1 VTARELLAVV
11 RAADIRL
18 EARGDRLVFDAP
30 HGALTPALRTALVE
44 QKPALLAWLAP
55 VAFVTLKGGLTIPV
69 PALRLALDLEAR
81 GIPLAT
87 DADHQFV
94 VPKDG
99 RLTAED
105 LVNIQRWRA
114 HLGAIVDYGAPE
126 A

>member
-1 VTARELLAVV
+1 MTLAELLTVV
-11 RAADIRL
+11 SAADIRL

-87 DADHQFV
+87 DADRQFV
-94 VPKDG
+94 VPRDE
-99 RLTAED
+99 RLTADD
-105 LVNIQRWRA
+105 LVNMQRWHA
-114 HLGAIVDYGAPE
+114 HLGAIVDYRAPE

>member
-1 VTARELLAVV
+1 MTARELLAVV

-30 HGALTPALRTALVE
+30 HGALTPELRAALAE
-44 QKPALLAWLAP
+44 QKLALLAWLAP
-55 VAFVTLKGGLTIPV
+55 VEFVTLKGGLTIPV

-94 VPKDG
+94 VPKDE
-99 RLTAED
+99 RLTVED
-105 LVNIQRWRA
+105 LVNIQQWRA
-114 HLGAIVDYGAPE
+114 HLGAIVDYRAPE

>member
-1 VTARELLAVV
+1 MTLAELLTVV

-30 HGALTPALRTALVE
+30 HGALTPELRAALAE
-44 QKPALLAWLAP
+44 QKTALLALLAP
-55 VAFVTLKGGLTIPV
+55 VEFVTLKGGVTIPV

-87 DADHQFV
+87 AADHQFV
-94 VPKDG
+94 VANHE
-99 RLTAED
+99 RLTADD

-114 HLGAIVDYGAPE
+114 HLGALVDYRAPE

>member
-1 VTARELLAVV
+1 MTLAELLTMV
-11 RAADIRL
+11 RAADIQL
-18 EARGDRLVFDAP
+18 EVCGDRLVFDAP
-30 HGALTPALRTALVE
+30 RGALTPELRATLAE
-44 QKPALLAWLAP
+44 EKPALLALLAP
-55 VAFVTLKGGLTIPV
+55 VEFVALKGGVTIPV

-94 VPKDG
+94 VPKHE
-99 RLTAED
+99 RLTADD

-114 HLGAIVDYGAPE
+114 HLGAIVDYRAPE

>member
-1 VTARELLAVV
+1 MTLAELLTVV

-30 HGALTPALRTALVE
+30 HGALTPELRAALAE

-55 VAFVTLKGGLTIPV
+55 VAFVTLKGGLMIPV

-81 GIPLAT
+81 GIRLAT

-94 VPKDG
+94 VPKDE
-99 RLTAED
+99 RLTADD
-105 LVNIQRWRA
+105 LVNMQRWRA
-114 HLGAIVDYGAPE
+114 HLGALVDYRAPE

>member
-1 VTARELLAVV
+1 MTLAELLTVV

-18 EARGDRLVFDAP
+18 EARGDRLLFDAP
-30 HGALTPALRTALVE
+30 PGALTPELRTALAE
-44 QKPALLAWLAP
+44 QKPALLTFLAP
-55 VAFVTLKGGLTIPV
+55 VEFVTLKGGLTIPV

-94 VPKDG
+94 VPKDE
-99 RLTAED
+99 RLTNDD
-105 LVNIQRWRA
+105 LVNMQRWRA
-114 HLGAIVDYGAPE
+114 HLGAIVDYRAPE

>member
-1 VTARELLAVV
+1 MTLAELLTVV

-18 EARGDRLVFDAP
+18 EARGDRLLFDAP
-30 HGALTPALRTALVE
+30 HGALTPELRTALAE

-55 VAFVTLKGGLTIPV
+55 VEFVTLKGGLTIPV

-87 DADHQFV
+87 DADLQFV
-94 VPKDG
+94 VPKDE
-99 RLTAED
+99 RLTADD
-105 LVNIQRWRA
+105 LVNMQRCRA
-114 HLGAIVDYGAPE
+114 HLGAIVEYRAPQ

>member
-1 VTARELLAVV
+1 MTLAELLTVV

-18 EARGDRLVFDAP
+18 EARGDQLVFDAP
-30 HGALTPALRTALVE
+30 RGALTPALRSALMQ
-44 QKPALLAWLAP
+44 QKAAVLMLLAP
-55 VAFVTLKGGLTIPV
+55 VEFVTLKGGLTIPV

-94 VPKDG
+94 VPKDE
-99 RLTAED
+99 RLTAD
-105 LVNIQRWRA
+105 DIVNMQRWRA
-114 HLGAIVDYGAPE
+114 HVGAIVDYRAPE

>member
-1 VTARELLAVV
+1 MTLAELLTVV

-30 HGALTPALRTALVE
+30 RGALTPELRSALVQ
-44 QKPALLAWLAP
+44 QKAALLMRLAP
-55 VAFVTLKGGLTIPV
+55 VEFVTLKGGLTIPV

-87 DADHQFV
+87 DADHRFV
-94 VPKDG
+94 VPKDE
-99 RLTAED
+99 RLTADD
-105 LVNIQRWRA
+105 LVNMQRRRA
-114 HLGAIVDYGAPE
+114 HLGAIVDYRAPE

>member
-1 VTARELLAVV
+1 MTLAELLAVV

-30 HGALTPALRTALVE
+30 HGALTPALRAALAE

-55 VAFVTLKGGLTIPV
+55 VEFVTLKGGLTIPV
-69 PALRLALDLEAR
+69 PALRLAVDLEAR
-81 GIPLAT
+81 GIRLAT

-94 VPKDG
+94 VPSDD

-105 LVNIQRWRA
+105 LAEIQRWHA
-114 HLGAIVDYGAPE
+114 HLGAIVDYRAPE

>member
-1 VTARELLAVV
+1 MTPAELLTLV

-18 EARGDRLVFDAP
+18 EARGDRLLFDAP
-30 HGALTPALRTALVE
+30 HGALTPELRAALAE

-55 VAFVTLKGGLTIPV
+55 VEFVTLEGGVTIPV
-69 PALRLALDLEAR
+69 LALRLALDLEAR

-114 HLGAIVDYGAPE
+114 HLGAIVDYRAPE

>member
-1 VTARELLAVV
+1 MTLAELLTVV

-30 HGALTPALRTALVE
+30 HGALTPELRTALAE
-44 QKPALLAWLAP
+44 QKPALLALLAP
-55 VAFVTLKGGLTIPV
+55 VEFVTLKGGLTIPV

-87 DADHQFV
+87 DADHRFV

-99 RLTAED
+99 RLTADD
-105 LVNIQRWRA
+105 LVNIQRWRG
-114 HLGAIVDYGAPE
+114 HLGAIVDYRAPE

>member
-1 VTARELLAVV
+1 MTLAELLTVV

-30 HGALTPALRTALVE
+30 RGALTPELRSALVQ
-44 QKPALLAWLAP
+44 QKAALLMRLAP
-55 VAFVTLKGGLTIPV
+55 VEFVTLKGGLTIPV

-87 DADHQFV
+87 DADHRFV
-94 VPKDG
+94 VPKDE
-99 RLTAED
+99 RLTADD
-105 LVNIQRWRA
+105 LVNMQRWRA
-114 HLGAIVDYGAPE
+114 HLGAIVDYRAPE

>member
-1 VTARELLAVV
+1 MTLAELLTVV

-30 HGALTPALRTALVE
+30 HGALTPELRAALVQ
-44 QKPALLAWLAP
+44 QKAAVLMRLAP
-55 VAFVTLKGGLTIPV
+55 VEFVTLKGGLTIPV

-87 DADHQFV
+87 DADHRFV
-94 VPKDG
+94 VPKDE
-99 RLTAED
+99 RLTADD
-105 LVNIQRWRA
+105 LVNIERWRA
-114 HLGAIVDYGAPE
+114 HLGAMVDYRAPE

>member
-1 VTARELLAVV
+1 MTLAELLTVI

-44 QKPALLAWLAP
+44 QKPALLAWLSP

-94 VPKDG
+94 VAKDE
-99 RLTAED
+99 RLTVED
-105 LVNIQRWRA
+105 
-114 HLGAIVDYGAPE
+114 
-126 A
+126 